1 MSQATITM
9 DANQSGTAYTSEL
22 SDALAALDTCH
33 SGASAPTDSV
43 AAGKLWLDTSAGS
56 PVLNIYNNGWKALF
70 TVGSSAVTTNLSS
83 GTFATLS
90 ATTSDLGIMTGTS
103 VSVSGGI
110 SGSSL
115 NVGSGTLTAGAASLG
130 ATSVTSLASS
140 GGVTGTGASFSGTV
154 SVTAGEIQTNQ
165 IDNYS
170 GTNITVKAPLVLG
183 ANSMSCTGV
192 TSASNVTITSGA
204 LQTNQIDNYS
214 GTDITVQ
221 APLDLGSNALA
232 CGSVTANGSIY
243 ATGNVTAYSDVRLK
257 SNIETITDAV
267 AKTEKLRG
275 TSYVM
280 NGEQNI
286 GVIAQELEEVLPELV
301 FTNDEGMKSVAYG
314 NIVAVL
320 IEAVKEQQETIRSF
334 EERIAKLEK

>member
-22 SDALAALDTCH
+22 SDALAAVDTCH

-56 PVLNIYNNGWKALF
+56 PVLKIYNNGWKTLF
-70 TVGSSAVTTNLSS
+70 TVGSSNVTTNLSS

-90 ATTSDLGIMTGTS
+90 ATTSGLGTMTGTS
-103 VSVSGGI
+103 VAVSGAVSGG
-110 SGSSL
+110 SL
-115 NVGSGTLTAGAASLG
+115 TAGSGTLTAGASTLG
-130 ATSVTSLASS
+130 ATGVTSLTSS
-140 GGVTGTGASFSGTV
+140 GSVTGTGASFSGTV

-170 GTNITVKAPLVLG
+170 GTNITVQAPLVLG

-192 TSASNVTITSGA
+192 TSAGDVAITSGE

-221 APLDLGSNALA
+221 APLALGSNALT
-232 CGSVTANGSIY
+232 CGSVTA
-243 ATGNVTAYSDVRLK
+243 TGNITAFSDVRLK

-280 NGEQNI
+280 NGEQSI